1 MLLVNQ
7 KETILDVRYG
17 SCPAVPKYVNPECF
31 KSILQ
36 FSDFCTVLW
45 ALAQRLDFSKNL
57 IDYKVNFL
65 FYPDME
71 QKKKLR
77 W

>member
-1 MLLVNQ
+1 MDKFKSHVPSFKRMNKFCAAMLLVNQ

-45 ALAQRLDFSKNL
+45 A
-57 IDYKVNFL
+57 
-65 FYPDME
+65 
-71 QKKKLR
+71 
-77 W
+77 